1 VLLQFCVKHKLKLKR
16 SKCVLGAPA
25 VKALGFVLNQQGKWI
40 DPDRVL
46 SLLKLPAAKGIMEL
60 QHLLGSFNSVTS
72 WLSGS
77 ADLCA
82 PLFNLLKKNAKIQWT
97 AEQDQALRLLKEAV
111 ATAPCLRQINAKKPV
126 YVRCDAS
133 DIGCACVLYQM
144 VFNVQTKQEEPQAI
158 AYAARRF
165 SPAERRWCL
174 AERECY
180 SIKMAWEKFAGLL
193 AGQHVIVETDH
204 KNHLYMYSAS
214 SMKVQRWRMWL
225 QQYDYEIRHL
235 PGKLNEPVDSLS
247 RLFDSLHINNLFI
260 DAPIYIYR
268 NMLLNRYGVF
278 TILNSDKCEQ
288 TTSLTLN

>member
-1 VLLQFCVKHKLKLKR
+1 MLLQFCVKHKLKLKR

-111 ATAPCLRQINAKKPV
+111 ATAPCLRQINAKSQFTFDATPATLGAPV
-126 YVRCDAS
+126 CC
-133 DIGCACVLYQM
+133 I
-144 VFNVQTKQEEPQAI
+144 
-158 AYAARRF
+158 
-165 SPAERRWCL
+165 RW
-174 AERECY
+174 
-180 SIKMAWEKFAGLL
+180 
-193 AGQHVIVETDH
+193 
-204 KNHLYMYSAS
+204 S
-214 SMKVQRWRMWL
+214 SMFRQNKKNLKPSRTQR
-225 QQYDYEIRHL
+225 
-235 PGKLNEPVDSLS
+235 GAS
-247 RLFDSLHINNLFI
+247 RQL
-260 DAPIYIYR
+260 R
-268 NMLLNRYGVF
+268 GVGA
-278 TILNSDKCEQ
+278 
-288 TTSLTLN
+288 